1 MVDEPD
7 KDISELLARIGK
19 GQKVSPPAEKP
30 HPQKTVQSSSI
41 ADFAIG
47 TFSVPTTSSSSVSN
61 VAAKSPAQI
70 KSSGRSNRTSTTSN
84 SNVMS
89 GTIGAWQNPVPGQA
103 LPASPRRSPQK
114 QVAPSPV
121 VGARSAAPTVSS
133 AMAAS
138 SEKTS
143 ARQLIFGNE
152 RGKRSSPSPVVGAP
166 TPTPVGTA
174 IATGPTSS
182 ASLSFTTAA
191 TSTIRGV
198 VTSNTILASTHGKQP
213 DARNQAQIKPA
224 MNVGNSASSAA
235 GMSGTG
241 SRFSRPIG
249 GSSSSMS
256 SRPEPLPLPIVTSG
270 GSSNHV
276 ERNGQGGPVPQAPA
290 PSASSGHAAPG
301 EYSPFNQT
309 LFSNFLTKKEEQS
322 DKMDFASVAAAG
334 VVTTS
339 PPSLQ
344 TPSNPVS
351 VTSDSNAV
359 DPALQAKAPG
369 YKIPQRGNS
378 PPFRPTDVEPN
389 MSSMYRMPSPV
400 GGNVLSSGQVP
411 ANNTLPP
418 HLSNIQMRPQF
429 LENEY
434 LLRYQQQ
441 LNQQRLRESGG
452 LGPMMHPHMMM
463 RDLGAGGMPMP
474 GTMLPQNMPFNPNQQ
489 QQSLAQKDEYS
500 KPHRP
505 MTLPEIKG
513 ALNPNAPEFQLPG
526 SGGPMMNGFDRP
538 LHLMGNM
545 PMSLAGDLSGRVG
558 MPVENSSPSASPG
571 AGVTLGSLNA
581 GNVGI

>member
-19 GQKVSPPAEKP
+19 GQKVSPATEKP
-30 HPQKTVQSSSI
+30 HPPKSVQSSSI

-47 TFSVPTTSSSSVSN
+47 TFSVPTTSNSGVASV
-61 VAAKSPAQI
+61 ATKSPAQV
-70 KSSGRSNRTSTTSN
+70 KSSGRSSRTSVTSN

-114 QVAPSPV
+114 QVTPSPG
-121 VGARSAAPTVSS
+121 VGFRPAAPTVTSTP
-133 AMAAS
+133 S

-166 TPTPVGTA
+166 TPVGTA
-174 IATGPTSS
+174 VATGPTSS

-198 VTSNTILASTHGKQP
+198 VTSNTILTSTHIKQP

-224 MNVGNSASSAA
+224 LNVGNSASPAA
-235 GMSGTG
+235 GMSGT
-241 SRFSRPIG
+241 SARFSRPLA
-249 GSSSSMS
+249 GSASSMS

-276 ERNGQGGPVPQAPA
+276 ERNGPGGSASQVSG
-290 PSASSGHAAPG
+290 PSASSAHAAPG

-309 LFSNFLTKKEEQS
+309 FFSNFLTKKEEPS
-322 DKMDFASVAAAG
+322 EKMDFATVAAAG

-351 VTSDSNAV
+351 VTSDNNAV

-378 PPFRPTDVEPN
+378 PPFRPTEAEPS
-389 MSSMYRMPSPV
+389 MSSVYRMPSSV
-400 GGNVLSSGQVP
+400 GSNVLSPGQIP
-411 ANNTLPP
+411 ANSAIPP
-418 HLSNIQMRPQF
+418 HLAGVQMRPQF
-429 LENEY
+429 IENEY
-434 LLRYQQQ
+434 LLRYQQ
-441 LNQQRLRESGG
+441 LNQRLRESGG
-452 LGPMMHPHMMM
+452 LGAMMHPHMMM

-474 GTMLPQNMPFNPNQQ
+474 GAMLPQHMPFNPNQQ
-489 QQSLAQKDEYS
+489 QQQQQSLVQKEEYS

-526 SGGPMMNGFDRP
+526 SAGPMMNGFDRP
-538 LHLMGNM
+538 LHLISNM
-545 PMSLAGDLSGRVG
+545 SMPLAGDLSGRVG
-558 MPVENSSPSASPG
+558 MSVENSSPSASPNP
-571 AGVTLGSLNA
+571 GVNMSSLNA
-581 GNVGI
+581 GNNF